1 MDYEGVVIE
10 ESLETPSVLE
20 SVEILSTSIEPVTER
35 HQTPWLRQWTLH
47 TVRIAEGRAQSVAE
61 AISQSIERQH
71 ANSWY
76 ADFRNEALHY
86 VVFSDR
92 IFLIDRRIHAQY
104 REAQDYGISRGLPA
118 YQADFVAL
126 IDD

>member
-20 SVEILSTSIEPVTER
+20 GVEILSTSIEPVTER
-35 HQTPWLRQWTLH
+35 HQTPWLRQWTFH

-61 AISQSIERQH
+61 AISHSIERLH

-92 IFLIDRRIHAQY
+92 IFLIDRRIHALY

-118 YQADFVAL
+118 HQAEFVAL